1 MADEK
6 ENQEASALRLKLGQS
21 SVGGLNV
28 FSGQIYE
35 EKEHALRWPQAIC
48 TYEKMRKDATIAPA
62 LNLVEMAIARVPW
75 VVKIPKGKEE
85 QLRDKAKFLEEVMND
100 MDVPWNVFIRQAATH
115 NTYGFAVAEKV
126 YRVRSRQK
134 GSKYND
140 GKIGLKKLAPI
151 AQATIND
158 WKFSDDGRELIGL
171 TQRPTPISN
180 RGQSVLR
187 ENLDDLISIPRKKF
201 LLFRNN
207 PYKDNPE
214 GESPLNHCYIAW
226 RYKSELEKHEAL
238 GVSSDLRGLKRAY
251 IPPNY
256 LAADA
261 SPEDKEVAEHIRR
274 ELTLL
279 HKNEQSCVLLPNVYD
294 DRGNRLFEFDL
305 MSVMGQKAHNTDEII
320 QRYKKEIVTCLM
332 ASQLVLGQEGGGSY
346 SLAESQSSISQMVID
361 ARLIEI
367 RDQLNHDLI
376 PQLFALNGWDVT
388 DTPYF
393 DFGDIAEESLD
404 EISKYIQRIAAVGLM
419 PKTAPVVNWV
429 TEKLGMAPQ
438 FSDSDEPE
446 NIQPHLTGYTS
457 GAGEGMQKGSGSG
470 TANNVSERDNSTSNL
485 EN

>member
-126 YRVRSRQK
+126 YRVRSRQR

-151 AQATIND
+151 AQSTIND

-180 RGQSVLR
+180 RDQNVLR

-214 GESPLNHCYIAW
+214 GESPLNQCYIAW
-226 RYKSELEKHEAL
+226 RFKTELEKAEAL
-238 GVSSDLRGLKRAY
+238 GVATDLRGLKVLY
-251 IPPNY
+251 LPPHY
-256 LAADA
+256 LAEDA
-261 SPEDKEVAEHIRR
+261 SEEDKETARFMERQ
-274 ELTLL
+274 LSML
-279 HKNEQSCVLLPNVYD
+279 HKSEQSCIMLPTIYD
-294 DRGNRLFEFDL
+294 ENKNPLFKFEL
-305 MSVMGQKAHNTDEII
+305 MSVMGQSAHNTHEII
-320 QRYKKEIVTCLM
+320 NRYKKEVVTCLL

-346 SLAESQSSISQMVID
+346 SLAESQSGISQMVID

-457 GAGEGMQKGSGSG
+457 GAGEGLVSG
-470 TANNVSERDNSTSNL
+470 TGNGTGKSVATRDNSTSNL

>member
-85 QLRDKAKFLEEVMND
+85 QLKDKAKFLEEVMND

-126 YRVRSRQK
+126 YRVRSRQR

-158 WKFSDDGRELIGL
+158 WKFSEDGRELVGL

-180 RGQSVLR
+180 REQTILKDNS
-187 ENLDDLISIPRKKF
+187 DDLISIPRKKF

-214 GESPLNHCYIAW
+214 GESPLNQCYVAW
-226 RYKSELEKHEAL
+226 RFKTELEKAEAM
-238 GVSSDLRGLKRAY
+238 GVSTDLRGLKVLHL
-251 IPPNY
+251 PPQY
-256 LAADA
+256 LAEDA
-261 SPEDKEVAEHIRR
+261 SPEDKAVR
-274 ELTLL
+274 EYYERGLSML
-279 HKNEQSCVLLPNVYD
+279 HKNEQSALILPQIHD
-294 DRGNRLFEFDL
+294 DKGNPLFEFKL
-305 MSVMGQKAHNTDEII
+305 MSVMGQKAHDTDTII
-320 QRYKKEIVTCLM
+320 NRWRKEIVTCLM

-376 PQLFALNGWDVT
+376 PQLFALNGWDIT

-419 PKTAPVVNWV
+419 PKTAAMTNWV
-429 TEKLGMAPQ
+429 TEKLGVAPQ
-438 FSDSDEPE
+438 FSDSQTLEEIAPY
-446 NIQPHLTGYTS
+446 LTGYSS
-457 GAGEGMQKGSGSG
+457 GAGEGLNKTGNG
-470 TANNVSERDNSTSNL
+470 TSDSVSERDNSSANL